1 MQRQCQTGK
10 SRHGGSM
17 ERINSESSRGTAP
30 KPMGRPQ
37 RIRPGN
43 VQLESHNSM
52 TRTMDKEEN
61 QFHRRTGLRT
71 MEQTMKSP
79 TGQSTGFAELAS
91 QSTSLMKTSYIK
103 NELKSTNDHQAKSLS
118 QLQQMR

>member
-1 MQRQCQTGK
+1 
-10 SRHGGSM
+10 M

-30 KPMGRPQ
+30 KPMGRPK

-43 VQLESHNSM
+43 VQLESHDSM
-52 TRTMDKEEN
+52 TRAMDKEEN
-61 QFHRRTGLRT
+61 QFHMKTGLRT
-71 MEQTMKSP
+71 MEQTTKSP
-79 TGQSTGFAELAS
+79 TGQSAGVAELAS
-91 QSTSLMKTSYIK
+91 QSMSLMKTSYIK